1 MVNDEIRSSRIIVG
15 LQYFYFVVFCCFC
28 SLTYFNYHKIFY
40 ISVLEETDFKRIY
53 PGYTPP
59 TPQEKGT
66 LVKLKGLPFGCTKQ
80 DIATFFSGKITIT
93 TCKIPVL
100 NAELFLLIIF
110 ILAKLQLFRWY
121 CKFCKIFPYSLM
133 VYKVQCMFNFAQSM
147 RATLKIM
154 KRWQTFLGYNTSV
167 YTISN
172 SIFNCKWVLLA
183 GPKCMGY

>member
-40 ISVLEETDFKRIY
+40 ISVLEEKDFKRIY

-121 CKFCKIFPYSLM
+121 RKFCLIFPCSLM
-133 VYKVQCMFNFAQSM
+133 VYKSTMYVQFCTVYEGKFEDNEKMANFPW
-147 RATLKIM
+147 I
-154 KRWQTFLGYNTSV
+154 
-167 YTISN
+167 
-172 SIFNCKWVLLA
+172 
-183 GPKCMGY
+183 

>member
-1 MVNDEIRSSRIIVG
+1 MVNDEIRSSLIIVG

-121 CKFCKIFPYSLM
+121 CKFCLIFPYSLM

-147 RATLKIM
+147 RANLKIM

-172 SIFNCKWVLLA
+172 SIFNC
-183 GPKCMGY
+183 